1 MVYGG
6 DTSSAL
12 VSGLA
17 PNTTYDV
24 TVAAYTSKD
33 IELSPI
39 GPVTATTGE
48 ELVIWIMIWFDF

>member
-12 VSGLA
+12 VRGLA

-24 TVAAYTSKD
+24 TVAAYISKD

-39 GPVTATTGE
+39 DPVTATTGE
-48 ELVIWIMIWFDF
+48 E